1 MIFFASVN
9 LQGSYEQDVRPALT
23 GFLCPLRP
31 SASPWIICPPRLTL
45 PPALLP
51 GFRPLFRQQIFFF
64 RTGILRLYHQDW
76 NFVTV
81 KTGDI
86 LFSNDG
92 FGQHYASETLFND
105 AVDQAELCRK
115 YGSDFAEAGK

>member
-1 MIFFASVN
+1 
-9 LQGSYEQDVRPALT
+9 
-23 GFLCPLRP
+23 
-31 SASPWIICPPRLTL
+31 
-45 PPALLP
+45 
-51 GFRPLFRQQIFFF
+51 LFRQQIFFF

>member
-1 MIFFASVN
+1 MDY
-9 LQGSYEQDVRPALT
+9 L
-23 GFLCPLRP
+23 P
-31 SASPWIICPPRLTL
+31 SAPHSSPCTITRIPSVVPPTDFL
-45 PPALLP
+45 
-51 GFRPLFRQQIFFF
+51 F

-105 AVDQAELCRK
+105 AVDQAELCQK